1 VELRNKMTRI
11 LVTGAAGFIGS
22 RVSSD
27 LVFEGHEVLGV
38 DSFNSYYSTQL
49 KELRVAELL
58 KNQKILHLNLTDL
71 EGLRDIFK
79 DFKPESV
86 IHFAGQPGV
95 RLKVDSW
102 NQYAEDNLISFS
114 NILQCST
121 QYEISNFLYASSSS
135 VYGNTIGKTPENTES
150 LSPKSFYG
158 ATKLANEVL
167 ARANSSGM
175 KTRGLRFFSVYGE
188 YGRPDM
194 AYFKIAASILTG
206 KSFTKF
212 GSGGATR
219 DFTHVSDVSMITR
232 ALHNQLKS
240 CPSNHNDVVNIG
252 GGNPHS
258 LNDLISELEENLGA
272 AAKVLEIEA
281 NKLDALETHAD
292 TSYLYSLIEKRHQ
305 IDFRVGVKRFT
316 DWIQNHDLMSI
327 ESWIQPN

>member
-1 VELRNKMTRI
+1 MAKI

-22 RVSSD
+22 RVSSE
-27 LVFEGHEVLGV
+27 LTLEGHEVLGV
-38 DSFNSYYSTQL
+38 DSFNGYYNPQL
-49 KELRVAELL
+49 KELRVSELL
-58 KNQKILHLNLTDL
+58 KGQSTLCLNVSDL
-71 EGLRDIFK
+71 QGLREVFK
-79 DFKPESV
+79 EFKPESV
-86 IHFAGQPGV
+86 LHFAGQPGV
-95 RLKVDSW
+95 RLSVNSW

-135 VYGNTIGKTPENTES
+135 VYGNTIGKTSEYTNS

-167 ARANSSGM
+167 AKANTSGM

-194 AYFKIAASILTG
+194 AYFRIAGSILTG

-212 GSGGATR
+212 GSGDATR
-219 DFTHVSDVSMITR
+219 DFTHISDVSLITR
-232 ALHNQLKS
+232 ALLDQLKS
-240 CPSNHNDVVNIG
+240 CPENHNDVVNIG

-258 LNDLISELEENLGA
+258 LNDLIIELEENLGG
-272 AAKVLEIEA
+272 AAKIEEIEA
-281 NKLDALETHAD
+281 NKLDSLETHAD

-305 IDFRVGVKRFT
+305 IEFSVGVKRFT
-316 DWIQNHDLMSI
+316 DWIGTQDLKRV
-327 ESWIQPN
+327 EDWIISN

>member
-1 VELRNKMTRI
+1 MAKI

-22 RVSSD
+22 RVSRE
-27 LVFEGHEVLGV
+27 LTIGGHDVLGV
-38 DSFNSYYSTQL
+38 DSFNNYYNPQL
-49 KELRVAELL
+49 KELRVGELL
-58 KNQKILHLNLTDL
+58 KGKKTLHLNLKDL
-71 EGLRDIFK
+71 EGLRDVFK

-86 IHFAGQPGV
+86 LHFAGQPGV
-95 RLKVDSW
+95 RLGVNSW

-135 VYGNTIGKTPENTES
+135 VYGTTIGKTSEKIDS

-167 ARANSSGM
+167 AKANTSGM

-206 KSFTKF
+206 KRFTKF
-212 GSGGATR
+212 GSGDATR
-219 DFTHVSDVSMITR
+219 DFTHVSDVSLITR
-232 ALHNQLKS
+232 ALLDQLSS
-240 CPSNHNDVVNIG
+240 CPPNHNDVVNIG

-258 LNDLISELEENLGA
+258 LNDLIIELEKNLGEV
-272 AAKVLEIEA
+272 AKIEEIEA

-305 IDFRVGVKRFT
+305 IDFSAGVKRFT
-316 DWIQNHDLMSI
+316 DWIQTQDSKTI
-327 ESWIQPN
+327 ENWIISN

>member
-1 VELRNKMTRI
+1 MAKI

-22 RVSSD
+22 RVLSE
-27 LVFEGHEVLGV
+27 LALEGHDVLGV
-38 DSFNSYYSTQL
+38 DSFNGYYNPRL
-49 KELRVAELL
+49 KEFRVSELL
-58 KNQKILHLNLTDL
+58 KNERMINLNLKDL
-71 EGLRDIFK
+71 ESLRNVFK
-79 DFKPESV
+79 NFNPESV
-86 IHFAGQPGV
+86 LHFAGQPGV

-135 VYGNTIGKTPENTES
+135 VYGNTSGKTSENISS

-167 ARANSSGM
+167 AKANSSGM

-194 AYFKIAASILTG
+194 AYFKIAASILTS

-212 GSGGATR
+212 GSGNAIR
-219 DFTHVSDVSMITR
+219 DFTHVCDVSMITR
-232 ALHNQLKS
+232 ALLSQLRS
-240 CPSNHNDVVNIG
+240 CPTNHNDVVNIG

-258 LNDLISELEENLGA
+258 LNDLIHELEQNLGVR
-272 AAKVLEIEA
+272 AKIEEIEA
-281 NKLDALETHAD
+281 NKLDPLETHAD
-292 TSYLYSLIEKRHQ
+292 TTYLYSLIDKRHQ
-305 IDFRVGVKRFT
+305 IDLSVGIKRFT
-316 DWIQNHDLMSI
+316 DWIKNQESTTI
-327 ESWIQPN
+327 EDWVASN